1 MNFLRCEN
9 YGSVSFHLRLQ
20 KVMDLFI
27 LLRFDSQFSLLAAL
41 IFSINRQ
48 RESVRYYVT
57 KQKKRKKRNRP
68 QINELVY
75 SDLLL
80 YR

>member
-1 MNFLRCEN
+1 
-9 YGSVSFHLRLQ
+9 
-20 KVMDLFI
+20 MDLFI